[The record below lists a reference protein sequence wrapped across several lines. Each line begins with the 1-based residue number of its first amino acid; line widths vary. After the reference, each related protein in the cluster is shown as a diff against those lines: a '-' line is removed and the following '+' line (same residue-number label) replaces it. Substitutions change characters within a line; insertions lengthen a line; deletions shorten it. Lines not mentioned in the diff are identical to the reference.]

1 MTTTEQDKL
10 SDEELKKEVL
20 TQICLIKYGNAP
32 SNLSSE
38 QLAQVAFAA
47 SDMYQLIT
55 ADRKR
60 VALEARIDTAT
71 DILYGFSRTYK
82 QKVTD
87 SAGNV
92 YADESHGYISKY
104 EVQELVAELKAQ
116 QEEV

>member
-1 MTTTEQDKL
+1 MTPTEQDKEL
-10 SDEELKKEVL
+10 QEWLVEHTALIEETGGAVWRELEVE
-20 TQICLIKYGNAP
+20 T
-32 SNLSSE
+32 
-38 QLAQVAFAA
+38 F
-47 SDMYQLIT
+47 MYHLRELIT

-82 QKVTD
+82 QEVTD

-92 YADESHGYISKY
+92 YIDESHGYISRY

>member
-1 MTTTEQDKL
+1 MTTFADELREEIALRLQHAYYNRHTDGIAGVYAHAL
-10 SDEELKKEVL
+10 SVLENYTDEIME
-20 TQICLIKYGNAP
+20 
-32 SNLSSE
+32 
-38 QLAQVAFAA
+38 
-47 SDMYQLIT
+47 LIT

-71 DILYGFSRTYK
+71 NILYGFSRTYK
-82 QKVTD
+82 QEVTD

-92 YADESHGYISKY
+92 YVDESHGYISRY